1 MSPHSSVGFL
11 YRMRSMDRIL
21 SLRRADDCIAEL
33 KQIGVTSHG
42 IESMY
47 EKSHCLAIK
56 LKNIKL
62 GAANIIK
69 QDMLSIGG
77 DAAVSRGVVNGKVER
92 SDVIILGNLKM
103 IHLLIKKLSFQ
114 DIFEIPQIITRLQKL
129 LEIEERR
136 LPFIFKAGDHT
147 LTLDRTHIMGIL
159 NVTPDS
165 FYDGGKHNLFDAAMR
180 QIEKMVNE
188 GADIIDIGGESTRP
202 FSEKVT
208 VQEELDR
215 VLRIISKAIQ
225 RFDVPLSIDTYKAEV
240 AKAALDEGVRIVNDI
255 SGLQFDPH
263 MAETIAQYH
272 DVAVIVMHIKGTP
285 RDMQKDPTYDDV
297 IEEILQYLSK
307 SISIAEN
314 ANIPTNQ
321 IIIDPGMGFGKRIQD
336 NYKIIHKLAEFKCL
350 DKPVLIGCSNKS
362 FIGWILKTEK
372 EERLEGTLGAHAY
385 AIMQGANIIRVHE
398 VGPHKKLAQIIDAI
412 KDIHP

>member
-1 MSPHSSVGFL
+1 
-11 YRMRSMDRIL
+11 MDRIL

-33 KQIGVTSHG
+33 KRIGVTSQG
-42 IESMY
+42 VESMY

-56 LKNIKL
+56 LKNVKL

-77 DAAVSRGVVNGKVER
+77 DAAVSRGVVNGAVER
-92 SDVIILGNLKM
+92 SDVIILGNLK
-103 IHLLIKKLSFQ
+103 LLHNLVKKLSFQ

-129 LEIEERR
+129 IEIEERKIPYT
-136 LPFIFKAGDHT
+136 LKVGDHT
-147 LTLDRTHIMGIL
+147 LTLNRTHIMGVL

-165 FYDGGKHNLFDAAMR
+165 FYDGGKYNSLDAALF

-202 FSEKVT
+202 FSEKVNIE
-208 VQEELDR
+208 EELDR
-215 VLRIISKAIQ
+215 VMPIISKAVQ
-225 RFDVPLSIDTYKAEV
+225 RFDIPLSIDTYKSEV
-240 AKAALDEGVRIVNDI
+240 AKAALDEGVRMVNDI

-263 MAETIAQYH
+263 MAETIAKFH
-272 DVAVIVMHIKGTP
+272 DVAVVVMHIKGTP

-297 IEEILQYLSK
+297 IEEVLQYLSK
-307 SISIAEN
+307 SISIAEK
-314 ANIPTNQ
+314 ANIPATQ
-321 IIIDPGMGFGKRIQD
+321 IIIDPGIGFGKRIED
-336 NYKIIHKLAEFKCL
+336 NLKIVHKLAEFKCL

-362 FIGWILKTEK
+362 FIGWLLQTEK

-385 AIMQGANIIRVHE
+385 AIMQGAHIIRVHE
-398 VGPHKKLAQIIDAI
+398 VGPHKKLAQMIDAI
-412 KDIHP
+412 RDIHS

>member
-1 MSPHSSVGFL
+1 
-11 YRMRSMDRIL
+11 MDRIL
-21 SLRRADDCIAEL
+21 SLRKADDCIAEL
-33 KQIGVTSHG
+33 KCIGVTSQG

-62 GAANIIK
+62 GAANIVK

-77 DAAVSRGVVNGKVER
+77 DAAVSRGVVTGKIER
-92 SDVIILGNLKM
+92 SDVIVLGNLKM
-103 IHLLIKKLSFQ
+103 IKKLIKKLSFQ

-129 LEIEERR
+129 VEIEEKK
-136 LPFIFKAGDHT
+136 LPYTFKAGNHN
-147 LTLDRTHIMGIL
+147 LILNRTHIMGVL

-165 FYDGGKHNLFDAAMR
+165 FYDGGKYNSFDAAMR
-180 QIEKMVNE
+180 QIENMVNE

-215 VLRIISKAIQ
+215 ILPIISKAVQ
-225 RFDVPLSIDTYKAEV
+225 RFDVPLSIDTYKHEV
-240 AKAALDEGVRIVNDI
+240 AKAALSEGVRIVNDI
-255 SGLQFDPH
+255 SGLQFDPE
-263 MAETIAQYH
+263 MAETIALYN

-285 RDMQKDPTYDDV
+285 RDMQKEPSYDDV

-307 SISIAEN
+307 SISIAEK
-314 ANIPTNQ
+314 ANIPAGQ
-321 IIIDPGMGFGKRIQD
+321 IVIDPGIGFGKRFED
-336 NYKIIHKLAEFKCL
+336 NLEIIHKLAEFKCL

-362 FIGWILKTEK
+362 FIGWLLKTEK
-372 EERLEGTLGAHAY
+372 EERIEGTLGAHAY
-385 AIMQGANIIRVHE
+385 AIMRGAHIIRVHE

>member
-1 MSPHSSVGFL
+1 
-11 YRMRSMDRIL
+11 MDRIL
-21 SLRRADDCIAEL
+21 SLQRADDCIIEL
-33 KQIGVTSHG
+33 KRIGVTSQG

-47 EKSHCLAIK
+47 EKSHCLAVK

-77 DAAVSRGVVNGKVER
+77 DAAVSRGVVNGKVET

-103 IHLLIKKLSFQ
+103 IHSLIQKLSFQ
-114 DIFEIPQIITRLQKL
+114 NIFEIPQIISRIQKL
-129 LEIEERR
+129 LEIEERKM
-136 LPFIFKAGDHT
+136 PFILKVGDRT
-147 LTLDRTHIMGIL
+147 LTLNRTHIMGVL

-165 FYDGGKHNLFDAAMR
+165 FYDGGKYNSLDAALF

-202 FSEKVT
+202 FSEKVN
-208 VQEELDR
+208 VKEELER
-215 VLRIISKAIQ
+215 VMPIISKAIQ
-225 RFDVPLSIDTYKAEV
+225 RFDVPLSIDTYKSEV
-240 AKAALDEGVRIVNDI
+240 AQAALDEGVRIVNDI

-263 MAETIAQYH
+263 MAGMIAEYN
-272 DVAVIVMHIKGTP
+272 DVAIIVMHIKGTP
-285 RDMQKDPTYDDV
+285 TDMQKDPTYDDV

-307 SISIAEN
+307 SISIAEK
-314 ANIPTNQ
+314 ANIPAGQ
-321 IIIDPGMGFGKRIQD
+321 IIIDPGIGFGKRLED
-336 NYKIIHKLAEFKCL
+336 NLEIIHKLSELKCL

-362 FIGWILKTEK
+362 FIGRLLKTEK
-372 EERLEGTLGAHAY
+372 EDRLEGSLGAHAY
-385 AIMQGANIIRVHE
+385 AIMQGAHIIRVHE

-412 KDIHP
+412 RDIHS

>member
-1 MSPHSSVGFL
+1 
-11 YRMRSMDRIL
+11 MDRIL
-21 SLRRADDCIAEL
+21 SLQRADDCIAEL
-33 KQIGVTSHG
+33 KRIGVTSQG
-42 IESMY
+42 IESMF
-47 EKSHCLAIK
+47 EKSCCLAIK
-56 LKNIKL
+56 LKDVKL

-77 DAAVSRGVVNGKVER
+77 DAAVSRGVVNGKIER
-92 SDVIILGNLKM
+92 SDVIVLGNLKM
-103 IHLLIKKLSFQ
+103 IHTLIQKLSFQ

-129 LEIEERR
+129 VEIEEKK
-136 LPFIFKAGDHT
+136 LPYILKAGDQT
-147 LTLDRTHIMGIL
+147 LTLNRTHIMGVL

-165 FYDGGKHNLFDAAMR
+165 FYDGGQYNSFDAAMR

-202 FSEKVT
+202 FSEKVD

-215 VLRIISKAIQ
+215 VLPIIRKAIQ
-225 RFDVPLSIDTYKAEV
+225 RFDIPLSIDTYKHEV

-255 SGLQFDPH
+255 SGLQFDPK
-263 MAETIAQYH
+263 MAETIAMYS
-272 DVAVIVMHIKGTP
+272 DVAVVVMHIKGTP
-285 RDMQKDPTYDDV
+285 GDMQKDPNYDDV

-307 SISIAEN
+307 SISIAEK
-314 ANIPTNQ
+314 ANIPANQ

-336 NYKIIHKLAEFKCL
+336 NFEIIHKLTEFKCL
-350 DKPVLIGCSNKS
+350 DKPILVGCSNKS

-385 AIMQGANIIRVHE
+385 AIMRGANIIRVHE
-398 VGPHKKLAQIIDAI
+398 VGSHKKLAQIIDSI
-412 KDIHP
+412 KDIRP

>member
-202 FSEKVT
+202 FSEKVN

-350 DKPVLIGCSNKS
+350 DKPILIGCSNKS

-385 AIMQGANIIRVHE
+385 AIMHGANIIRVHE

>member
-1 MSPHSSVGFL
+1 
-11 YRMRSMDRIL
+11 MDRIL
-21 SLRRADDCIAEL
+21 SVRRADDCIAEL
-33 KQIGVTSHG
+33 KRIGVTSQG

-47 EKSHCLAIK
+47 EKSHCCAIK

-77 DAAVSRGVVNGKVER
+77 DAAVSRGVVNGAVER

-103 IHLLIKKLSFQ
+103 LHNLVKKLSFQ
-114 DIFEIPQIITRLQKL
+114 NIFEIPQIIIRLQKL
-129 LEIEERR
+129 IEIEERKM
-136 LPFIFKAGDHT
+136 PFILKAGDHT
-147 LTLDRTHIMGIL
+147 LTLNRTHIMGVL

-165 FYDGGKHNLFDAAMR
+165 FYDGGKYNSFDAALF

-208 VQEELDR
+208 VEEELER
-215 VLRIISKAIQ
+215 VLPIISKAIQ
-225 RFDVPLSIDTYKAEV
+225 RFDVPLSIDTYKSDV

-255 SGLQFDPH
+255 SGLQFDPR
-263 MAETIAQYH
+263 MAETIAGYN

-285 RDMQKDPTYDDV
+285 TDMQKDPTYDDV

-307 SISIAEN
+307 SISIAEK
-314 ANIPTNQ
+314 AKIPAGQ
-321 IIIDPGMGFGKRIQD
+321 IVIDPGIGFGKRIED
-336 NYKIIHKLAEFKCL
+336 NLEIIHKLSEFKCL

-362 FIGWILKTEK
+362 FIGWLLKTEK
-372 EERLEGTLGAHAY
+372 EDRLEGTLGAHAY
-385 AIMQGANIIRVHE
+385 AIMQGAHIIRVHE
-398 VGPHKKLAQIIDAI
+398 VGPHKKLAQMIDAI
-412 KDIHP
+412 REVHS

>member
-1 MSPHSSVGFL
+1 
-11 YRMRSMDRIL
+11 MDRIL
-21 SLRRADDCIAEL
+21 SLRRAADCIDEL
-33 KQIGVTSHG
+33 QRIGVTSHG
-42 IESMY
+42 IKSMY

-56 LKNIKL
+56 LKDIKL
-62 GAANIIK
+62 GAANIVK

-77 DAAVSRGVVNGKVER
+77 DAAVSRGVVNGKIER

-114 DIFEIPQIITRLQKL
+114 DIFEIPKIITRLQKL

-136 LPFIFKAGDHT
+136 IPFTLKAGDHT
-147 LTLDRTHIMGIL
+147 LTLDRTHIMGVL

-165 FYDGGKHNLFDAAMR
+165 FYDGGKYNSFDTAML

-202 FSEKVT
+202 FSEKVN

-215 VLRIISKAIQ
+215 VLPIISKAIQ

-255 SGLQFDPH
+255 SGLQFDPN
-263 MAETIAQYH
+263 MAETIARYN
-272 DVAVIVMHIKGTP
+272 DVAVVVMHIKGTP
-285 RDMQKDPTYDDV
+285 EDMQKDPIYDDV
-297 IEEILQYLSK
+297 IEEISQYLSK
-307 SISIAEN
+307 SISIAEK
-314 ANIPTNQ
+314 ANIPANQ
-321 IIIDPGMGFGKRIQD
+321 IIIDPGMGFGKRIVD
-336 NYKIIHKLAEFKCL
+336 NFEIIHKLAEFKCL
-350 DKPVLIGCSNKS
+350 DKPILIGCSNKS

-412 KDIHP
+412 KNIHP